1 MNGNNLIS
9 SNKAQHLFAEN
20 SALFGRI
27 DGIPEKIA
35 EAILGTD
42 AVNYVTSA
50 KGGAGVLFNGYG
62 IGDYTVKFL
71 TEQGF
76 YMGASYY
83 NTDLTRKWQA

>member
-20 SALFGRI
+20 SALFGRS

-50 KGGAGVLFNGYG
+50 NGGAGILFNGYG
-62 IGDYTVKFL
+62 IGDYTANYL

-76 YMGASYY
+76 YLGVSYY
-83 NTDLTRKWQA
+83 NTALTRELA